1 MIVRMWEVRADART
15 FSALLNWV
23 CEVAVP
29 TVETNPMHI
38 SSEIF
43 SSPDYRLVVMTRWN
57 GTPEDFQAPPPH
69 LIAREPHSWDFLPV
83 DR

>member
-43 SSPDYRLVVMTRWN
+43 SSPDYRLVVITRWN
-57 GTPEDFQAPPPH
+57 GTPEDFQAPPPQ
-69 LIAREPHSWDFLPV
+69 LIAREAHSWDFLPV

>member
-1 MIVRMWEVRADART
+1 MIVRMWEVRAEPRSFA
-15 FSALLNWV
+15 ALLNWV

-29 TVETNPMHI
+29 TVESSPLHI

-43 SSPDYRLVVMTRWN
+43 SSADFRLVVITKWN
-57 GTPEDFQAPPPH
+57 GDPEEFQEPPPH
-69 LIAREPHSWDFLPV
+69 LVARPPHSWDFFPV

>member
-1 MIVRMWEVRADART
+1 MWEVRADART

-43 SSPDYRLVVMTRWN
+43 SSPDYRLVVITRWN
-57 GTPEDFQAPPPH
+57 GTPEDFLPPPPH
-69 LIAREPHSWDFLPV
+69 LIAREPHFWDFLPV